1 MTVREARAHFADH
14 IDQAEEGVPTVIT
27 RNGAPVAAVVPISDF
42 EALEEAA
49 DVMLRVISRLD
60 AMRILTALTALGD
73 EPYRQDADVEKL
85 TGPSGLYRLRVG
97 SYRVAY
103 QIDDGELVVLV
114 VKVGDR
120 RDVHRN
126 L

>member
-1 MTVREARAHFADH
+1 MKYAFRFTAAAQRQLRA
-14 IDQAEEGVPTVIT
+14 IDRPA
-27 RNGAPVAAVVPISDF
+27 
-42 EALEEAA
+42 
-49 DVMLRVISRLD
+49 
-60 AMRILTALTALGD
+60 AMRILAALTALGD
-73 EPYRQDADVEKL
+73 DPYREDADIKKL

-103 QIDDGELVVLV
+103 QVEDGELIILV

-120 RDVHRN
+120 RDVYRS

>member
-1 MTVREARAHFADH
+1 MKYAFRFTTAAQRQLRA
-14 IDQAEEGVPTVIT
+14 
-27 RNGAPVAAVVPISDF
+27 
-42 EALEEAA
+42 
-49 DVMLRVISRLD
+49 ISRPD

-73 EPYRQDADVEKL
+73 DPYREGADVKKL
-85 TGPSGLYRLRVG
+85 TGPSGLHLLRVG
-97 SYRVAY
+97 SHRVAY
-103 QIDDGELVVLV
+103 RVNNGELVVLV

>member
-1 MTVREARAHFADH
+1 MKYAFRFTAAAQRQLRA
-14 IDQAEEGVPTVIT
+14 
-27 RNGAPVAAVVPISDF
+27 
-42 EALEEAA
+42 
-49 DVMLRVISRLD
+49 ISRPD

-73 EPYRQDADVEKL
+73 DPCRQDADVKKL

-103 QIDDGELVVLV
+103 QINDGELVVLV

-120 RDVHRN
+120 RDVYRN

>member
-1 MTVREARAHFADH
+1 MKYAFRFT
-14 IDQAEEGVPTVIT
+14 T
-27 RNGAPVAAVVPISDF
+27 AAQRK
-42 EALEEAA
+42 
-49 DVMLRVISRLD
+49 LRTISRPD

-73 EPYRQDADVEKL
+73 DPYRQDADVKKL

-103 QIDDGELVVLV
+103 QINEGELVVLV

-120 RDVHRN
+120 RDVYRN

>member
-1 MTVREARAHFADH
+1 MKYAFRFTTAAQRQLRA
-14 IDQAEEGVPTVIT
+14 
-27 RNGAPVAAVVPISDF
+27 
-42 EALEEAA
+42 
-49 DVMLRVISRLD
+49 ISRPD

-73 EPYRQDADVEKL
+73 DPYREDADVKKL

-103 QIDDGELVVLV
+103 QINDRELVILV

-120 RDVHRN
+120 RGVYRN

>member
-1 MTVREARAHFADH
+1 MKYAFRFTTAAQRQIRA
-14 IDQAEEGVPTVIT
+14 IDRPE
-27 RNGAPVAAVVPISDF
+27 
-42 EALEEAA
+42 
-49 DVMLRVISRLD
+49 

-73 EPYRQDADVEKL
+73 DPYREDADIKKL

-97 SYRVAY
+97 NYRVAY
-103 QIDDGELVVLV
+103 QVNDGELIVLV

-120 RDVHRN
+120 RDVYRN

>member
-1 MTVREARAHFADH
+1 MKYAFRFTTAAQRQLRA
-14 IDQAEEGVPTVIT
+14 
-27 RNGAPVAAVVPISDF
+27 
-42 EALEEAA
+42 
-49 DVMLRVISRLD
+49 ISRPD

-73 EPYRQDADVEKL
+73 DPYREDADVKKL

-103 QIDDGELVVLV
+103 QVNDGELVILV

-120 RDVHRN
+120 RDVYRN

>member
-1 MTVREARAHFADH
+1 VKYAFRFTAAAQRQLRA
-14 IDQAEEGVPTVIT
+14 IIRP
-27 RNGAPVAAVVPISDF
+27 
-42 EALEEAA
+42 
-49 DVMLRVISRLD
+49 D

-73 EPYRQDADVEKL
+73 DPYRQDADVKKL

-103 QIDDGELVVLV
+103 QINDGELVVLV

-120 RDVHRN
+120 RDVYRN

>member
-1 MTVREARAHFADH
+1 MKYAFRFTAAAQRQLRA
-14 IDQAEEGVPTVIT
+14 V
-27 RNGAPVAAVVPISDF
+27 
-42 EALEEAA
+42 
-49 DVMLRVISRLD
+49 SRPD

-73 EPYRQDADVEKL
+73 DPYRQDADVKKL

-103 QIDDGELVVLV
+103 QINDGELVVLI
-114 VKVGDR
+114 VKVGDP
-120 RDVHRN
+120 RDVYRN

>member
-1 MTVREARAHFADH
+1 MKYAFRFTTAAHRQLRA
-14 IDQAEEGVPTVIT
+14 
-27 RNGAPVAAVVPISDF
+27 
-42 EALEEAA
+42 
-49 DVMLRVISRLD
+49 ISRPD

-73 EPYRQDADVEKL
+73 DPYREDADVKKL

-97 SYRVAY
+97 SFRVAY
-103 QIDDGELVVLV
+103 QINDGELVILV

-120 RDVHRN
+120 RDVYRS

>member
-1 MTVREARAHFADH
+1 MKYAFRFTTAAQRQIRA
-14 IDQAEEGVPTVIT
+14 IDRPE
-27 RNGAPVAAVVPISDF
+27 
-42 EALEEAA
+42 
-49 DVMLRVISRLD
+49 

-73 EPYRQDADVEKL
+73 DPYREDADIKKL

-103 QIDDGELVVLV
+103 QINDGELVILV

-120 RDVHRN
+120 RDVYRN